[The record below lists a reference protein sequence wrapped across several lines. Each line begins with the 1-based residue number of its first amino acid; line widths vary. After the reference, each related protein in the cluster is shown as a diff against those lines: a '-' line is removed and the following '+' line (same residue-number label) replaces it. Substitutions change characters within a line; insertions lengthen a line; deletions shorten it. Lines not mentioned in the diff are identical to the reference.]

1 MAHRACDL
9 RAGFG
14 CRAFGRHRRRK
25 ARTRARARDG
35 RASDGTRDTRRAFS
49 NVIRRRASASSF
61 LARRASNADGRRRAR
76 ARDAGSR
83 TRVRPLRARVARGDD
98 TRFSPRARP
107 RLRDRP
113 APPQPSRPNEKT
125 SRAVPNRCL
134 FPSST
139 DHRNDRKRDRDA
151 RRGSA
156 VVTGFSVRD
165 GGRGCAGY
173 RGVEPPGQGQG
184 RLRAEG

>member
-49 NVIRRRASASSF
+49 NVIRCRASASSF

-76 ARDAGSR
+76 ARDAGFG
-83 TRVRPLRARVARGDD
+83 TRVRPPRVHAARDD
-98 TRFSPRARP
+98 ELEPSPRARP
-107 RLRDRP
+107 TPRDRP
-113 APPQPSRPNEKT
+113 APHRSARPNEKT
-125 SRAVPNRCL
+125 SRRAPNRCL
-134 FPSST
+134 FQS
-139 DHRNDRKRDRDA
+139 DGRRNDRKRDRRA
-151 RRGSA
+151 RRGFAA
-156 VVTGFSVRD
+156 VTSFSVRD
-165 GGRGCAGY
+165 GGRGGAGY
-173 RGVEPPGQGQG
+173 RGAEPPGQGQG

>member
-1 MAHRACDL
+1 MTLNSSLVARSGRHSQVAHRACDL
-9 RAGFG
+9 RDGFG

-25 ARTRARARDG
+25 ARTRARAWDG

-49 NVIRRRASASSF
+49 NVIRCRASASSF

-98 TRFSPRARP
+98 TQPLSRPRP
-107 RLRDRP
+107 RLRNRP
-113 APPQPSRPNEKT
+113 APPQPARPNEKT

-134 FPSST
+134 FPSSRT
-139 DHRNDRKRDRDA
+139 TGTTGNETETRGA
-151 RRGSA
+151 VRRW
-156 VVTGFSVRD
+156 
-165 GGRGCAGY
+165 
-173 RGVEPPGQGQG
+173 
-184 RLRAEG
+184 